1 MELERPAEAMD
12 RAPRPPQRRLRRKRR
27 PAPRRRSLFTD
38 VSVQIFSVV
47 LGILLAVGVD
57 HWRQAVKDRQL
68 VTESM
73 QAIRREITG
82 NQAQMQQSVVYQA
95 ALSESL
101 GKILQGHSRDK
112 TMTLEEFR
120 AMWHTA
126 APQGLGIRVPN
137 HIAWD
142 TAAAAQAPALM
153 DYKTRSL
160 LSGAYQSQQIIED
173 QQMHMAQMF
182 MTPDNLAPSR
192 LYYTLVV
199 IDANLEDIRASE
211 TGTLDLYG
219 SALQQ
224 TQKK

>member
-1 MELERPAEAMD
+1 M
-12 RAPRPPQRRLRRKRR
+12 Q
-27 PAPRRRSLFTD
+27 
-38 VSVQIFSVV
+38 VSSVV

-73 QAIRREITG
+73 QAIRREIAG
-82 NQAQMQQSVVYQA
+82 NRAQMQQSVEYQT
-95 ALSESL
+95 ALMEAL
-101 GKILQGHSRDK
+101 GRILQGHSRDK

-120 AMWHTA
+120 SVWHTA
-126 APQGLGIRVPN
+126 APKGLGIRVPK

-142 TAAAAQAPALM
+142 TAVAAQAPALM

-182 MTPDNLAPSR
+182 MTPDNLVPSR

-199 IDANLEDIRASE
+199 IEANLEDIRASE
-211 TGTLDLYG
+211 TGTLNLYG

-224 TQKK
+224 IQEKK